1 MRALLILA
9 CILSNAARATVVIDS
24 DFWDSYEPN
33 RQYSRETMREL
44 AALGE
49 GDLLETAREID
60 GLELRVVG
68 RDSQASNLI
77 SARLVIDS
85 VARQRLQVKILPFEL
100 SPNTNPEPTMRR
112 RQVTAAQADALL
124 TLLER
129 QQFWDAPYSVSAP
142 DAGSLN
148 CANSGHWII
157 EAVKPGAYQL
167 ISRTTC
173 GGLDPAAAAVRDFLL
188 DLAGVSAT
196 D

>member
-9 CILSNAARATVVIDS
+9 CILSTPARAAVVIDS
-24 DFWDSYEPN
+24 DFWDSYEPYL
-33 RQYSRETMREL
+33 QYSRETLREL

-68 RDSQASNLI
+68 RNSRASNLI

-85 VARQRLQVKILPFEL
+85 VVRQRLQVKIVSFDL

-112 RQVTAAQADALL
+112 RQVTAAQADALM
-124 TLLER
+124 TLLE
-129 QQFWDAPYSVSAP
+129 QQHFWDAPYSVSAP

-148 CANSGHWII
+148 CSDTGHWII

-167 ISRTTC
+167 ISRMAC
-173 GGLDPAAAAVRDFLL
+173 GGLDPAAAAIRDFLL
-188 DLAGVSAT
+188 DLAGVSAA